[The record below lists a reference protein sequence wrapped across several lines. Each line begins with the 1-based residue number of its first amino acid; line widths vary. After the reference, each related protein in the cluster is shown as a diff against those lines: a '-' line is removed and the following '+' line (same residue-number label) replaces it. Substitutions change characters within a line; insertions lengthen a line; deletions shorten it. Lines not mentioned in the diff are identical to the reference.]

1 MGGRSRKSALRQKL
15 AKYYRERENPLAL
28 GFLQEEIIRL
38 NRERMDILN
47 ENMRLLAERTEE
59 IPQEGEE
66 DENVSRLVIRKFG
79 SEPDKKFINRA
90 FYEALYPITLEY
102 QCIPLHAIFI
112 WYLQAL
118 EMVYGEKLNQA
129 HFNRLQKW
137 VRRWLTNMTEED
149 DMKLKSEI
157 ITWILNKFA

>member
-38 NRERMDILN
+38 NKERMQMLN
-47 ENMRLLAERTEE
+47 ENLRLLQEREHTE
-59 IPQEGEE
+59 Q
-66 DENVSRLVIRKFG
+66 DEANISRLVIKKFG
-79 SEPDKKFINRA
+79 SEPDRKFINRA

-118 EMVYGEKLNQA
+118 ELVYGEKLNQA

-137 VRRWLTNMTEED
+137 IRRWLINITEED
-149 DMKLKSEI
+149 NMKLKSEI

>member
-1 MGGRSRKSALRQKL
+1 MGGRSRKSVLRQKL

-28 GFLQEEIIRL
+28 AFLQEELIRL
-38 NRERMDILN
+38 NRERMELLN
-47 ENMRLLAERTEE
+47 ENLRLLQEKAQKPVSEE
-59 IPQEGEE
+59 EE
-66 DENVSRLVIRKFG
+66 ENVSRLVIRKFG
-79 SEPDKKFINRA
+79 SEPDRKFINRA

-118 EMVYGEKLNQA
+118 EMVYGEKLNQG

-137 VRRWLTNMTEED
+137 VRRWLMNMTEED
-149 DMKLKSEI
+149 NMKLKSEI

>member
-38 NRERMDILN
+38 NKERMEILN
-47 ENMRLLAERTEE
+47 ENLRLLQEQVQKDEE
-59 IPQEGEE
+59 EG
-66 DENVSRLVIRKFG
+66 ENVSRLIIKKFG
-79 SEPDKKFINRA
+79 SEPDRKFINRA

-118 EMVYGEKLNQA
+118 ELVYGEKLNQA

-149 DMKLKSEI
+149 NMKLKSEI

>member
-38 NRERMDILN
+38 NKERMEILN
-47 ENMRLLAERTEE
+47 ENLRLLQERV
-59 IPQEGEE
+59 QKVE
-66 DENVSRLVIRKFG
+66 DKEENVSRLIIKKFG
-79 SEPDKKFINRA
+79 SEPDRKFINRA

-118 EMVYGEKLNQA
+118 ELVYGEKLNQA

-149 DMKLKSEI
+149 NMKLKSEI